1 MLIIIKM
8 PLSSNLSIDSEK
20 SNNQTQQVFLKND
33 KLTLKII
40 LMKNN
45 IFGKSAMLT
54 IVIIKMM
61 TIKVAGH
68 WYRHK
73 WANETE

>member
-1 MLIIIKM
+1 M
-8 PLSSNLSIDSEK
+8 PLSSNLSTDSEK

-45 IFGKSAMLT
+45 IFGKSVMLT

-61 TIKVAGH
+61 TIKVTWH

-73 WANETE
+73 WASETE